1 VSAIFPVKTTEAVPP
16 INVSDNSKPIPSPAS
31 GTASF
36 PTPGACLVIRVIC
49 GFHFQQGI
57 PIFAGLDSA
66 ALLSI
71 ADAVQENVVQA
82 DSVIVREG
90 EPGDRMFIVRTGRVQ
105 VVKHLG
111 KPTQT
116 LLAVF
121 GPRDFM
127 GEMSIIECVARSAS
141 LRAIEETSLFALRG
155 IDLYHLFKRRPDQY
169 GIVILNI
176 ARDLSRRLR
185 ALDEKFSAVSH

>member
-1 VSAIFPVKTTEAVPP
+1 MTAKERQHFLRDIPV
-16 INVSDNSKPIPSPAS
+16 
-31 GTASF
+31 
-36 PTPGACLVIRVIC
+36 
-49 GFHFQQGI
+49 
-57 PIFAGLDSA
+57 FAGLGDT

-71 ADAVQENVVQA
+71 AGAIQETVVREG
-82 DSVIVREG
+82 SVIVSEG
-90 EPGDRMFIVRTGRVQ
+90 EPGDRMFIVYSGRVEA
-105 VVKHLG
+105 VKHLA
-111 KPTQT
+111 KSNET

-155 IDLYHLFKRRPDQY
+155 IDLYHLFQRQPDQY
-169 GIVILNI
+169 AIVILNI

-185 ALDEKFSAVSH
+185 ALDEKFSAIFH

>member
-1 VSAIFPVKTTEAVPP
+1 MSAKERLDF
-16 INVSDNSKPIPSPAS
+16 
-31 GTASF
+31 
-36 PTPGACLVIRVIC
+36 L
-49 GFHFQQGI
+49 QGI

-66 ALLSI
+66 ALVSI

-82 DSVIVREG
+82 EAIIVSEG
-90 EPGDRMFIVRTGRVQ
+90 EPGDRMFIVRSGRVQ

-111 KPTQT
+111 KPNQT

-121 GPRDFM
+121 GPRDFV

-141 LRAIEETSLFALRG
+141 LRAVEETFLFALRG

-169 GIVILNI
+169 AIVILNI

-185 ALDEKFSAVSH
+185 ALDEKFSAISH